1 MKKVIVDII
10 EAAVNLNRTT
20 VIELVKKLAVEL
32 KKEGK
37 IKDADYITS
46 IIGNTSTVSIN
57 SINNEYLVIKKEELS
72 NKIIWENYEPLQKMI
87 DFLGDHNK
95 IAKIG
100 VVKILITGRPGTGKT
115 SFANDIAKLLDKK
128 SFSIS
133 APNLTSHK
141 LGETQKNLQK
151 LLIDIRKNYINSIF
165 IIDEFDSLIGS
176 RNREINDEYQ
186 RMIGT
191 FNIILDSLPKGTIL
205 FAISNQVNSIDS
217 ATLRRFNVNIKMN
230 NISLEIF
237 EKELFSLAILN
248 NINFEKEI
256 CRKILT
262 YKKEE
267 IDYSLVERI
276 ITESIIY
283 DYSVEKS
290 IVKILNIESIELL
303 KKMGLSLREIEKI
316 VSISKSTIQRGL
328 KNGNN

>member
-10 EAAVNLNRTT
+10 EAAVNLNRAT
-20 VIELVKKLAVEL
+20 VIELVKKFAIEL
-32 KKEGK
+32 KNEGK
-37 IKDADYITS
+37 TKDADYITS
-46 IIGNTSTVSIN
+46 IIGNTSTISIN
-57 SINNEYLVIKKEELS
+57 SINDEYLVVKKEELS

-87 DFLGDHNK
+87 YFLGDHNK
-95 IAKIG
+95 TSKIG
-100 VVKILITGRPGTGKT
+100 AVKILITGRPGTGKT
-115 SFANDIAKLLDKK
+115 SFVSDIAKSLDKK
-128 SFSIS
+128 LFSIS

-191 FNIILDSLPKGTIL
+191 FNMILDSLPKGTIL